1 MPSSPS
7 LRAPCIHA
15 PLRALATK
23 PHEISGLNP
32 AIAVIGPT
40 ASGKSRLGI
49 ALARTFQG
57 EIVGCDALQVY
68 RQMDIGTAKVTLKER
83 EDIAHH
89 MLDVADPDQ
98 EFSAGDYQ
106 RRARAVIRGIS
117 GRGRIPIVVGGTG
130 FYLRALI
137 DGLFEG
143 PERSE
148 ELRARMRAIIQRKG
162 SNILH
167 RLLERI
173 DPASAARIAPNDAD
187 RIIRACEIYF
197 VSGKNMSWWQSRPRD
212 SLTGYR
218 WLKIGI
224 DMPREL
230 LYQRI
235 NQRVERMFEDGLLD
249 EMRRLQEIYPATCP
263 AFKAIGYRQAAE
275 CLAGQ
280 ITLAQAIES
289 TQMESRRYAK
299 RQLTWFRA
307 DREIIWLRAGDDI
320 DADALDDQAATA
332 VRDFIAAGSNIM

>member
-1 MPSSPS
+1 MESSHS
-7 LRAPCIHA
+7 
-15 PLRALATK
+15 
-23 PHEISGLNP
+23 P
-32 AIAVIGPT
+32 AIAIVGPT

-49 ALARTFQG
+49 ALARVFHG

-68 RQMDIGTAKVTLKER
+68 RQMDIGTAKVTPEER
-83 EDIAHH
+83 EGVPHH
-89 MLDVADPDQ
+89 MLDVAGPDR

-106 RRARAVIRGIS
+106 RQARMALREIS
-117 GRGRIPIVVGGTG
+117 GRDRLPIVVGGSG

-162 SNILH
+162 TNTLH
-167 RLLERI
+167 RFLERI
-173 DPASAARIAPNDAD
+173 DPESAARIASNDAD
-187 RIIRACEIYF
+187 RIIRACEIHLI
-197 VSGKNMSWWQSRPRD
+197 SGKNMSWWQNQPRD
-212 SLTGYR
+212 ALTGYR

-235 NQRVERMFEDGLLD
+235 NLRVERMFESGLPD
-249 EMRRLQEIYPATCP
+249 ETRRLLEIYPATCP
-263 AFKAIGYRQAAE
+263 AFKAIGYRQAIE
-275 CLAGQ
+275 YLAGQ
-280 ITLAQAIES
+280 LTLTQAIES

-307 DREIIWLRAGDDI
+307 DREIIWMRAGDDI
-320 DADALDDQAATA
+320 DDDAFTDQAINA
-332 VRDFIAAGSNIM
+332 VRNFIAAS

>member
-1 MPSSPS
+1 MPP
-7 LRAPCIHA
+7 
-15 PLRALATK
+15 
-23 PHEISGLNP
+23 GLSP
-32 AIAVIGPT
+32 AIAVVGPT

-49 ALARTFQG
+49 TLARVLQG

-68 RQMDIGTAKVTLKER
+68 RQMDIGTAKVTPGER
-83 EDIAHH
+83 EGVPHH
-89 MLDVADPDQ
+89 MLDVADPDR

-106 RRARAVIRGIS
+106 RQARAAIVEIS
-117 GRGRIPIVVGGTG
+117 GRGRLPIIVGGTG

-148 ELRARMRAIIQRKG
+148 KLRARMRAIIRRKG
-162 SNILH
+162 TNILH
-167 RLLERI
+167 RLLERT
-173 DPASAARIAPNDAD
+173 DPESAARIAPNDAG
-187 RIIRACEIYF
+187 RIIRACEIHF
-197 VSGKNMSWWQSRPRD
+197 VSGKNMSWWQSQPRD
-212 SLTGYR
+212 AMTGYR

-235 NQRVERMFEDGLLD
+235 NLRVERMFENGMLD
-249 EMRRLQEIYPATCP
+249 ETRRLLQTYPATCP

-275 CLAGQ
+275 YLAGRA
-280 ITLAQAIES
+280 TLTQAVES

-307 DREIIWLRAGDDI
+307 DREIIWLRAGDGIAGDTTVEH
-320 DADALDDQAATA
+320 AVNTA
-332 VRDFIAAGSNIM
+332 RGFIAQFF

>member
-1 MPSSPS
+1 MS
-7 LRAPCIHA
+7 
-15 PLRALATK
+15 
-23 PHEISGLNP
+23 
-32 AIAVIGPT
+32 AIAVVGPT

-49 ALARTFQG
+49 ALARAFQG

-68 RQMDIGTAKVTLKER
+68 RQIDIGTAKVTLKER
-83 EDIAHH
+83 EGVVHH
-89 MLDVADPDQ
+89 LLDVADPDR

-106 RRARAVIRGIS
+106 RQARAVLREIS
-117 GRGRIPIVVGGTG
+117 GRGRLPIVVGGTG

-148 ELRARMRAIIQRKG
+148 ELRARMRAIIRRKG
-162 SNILH
+162 SDILH

-173 DPASAARIAPNDAD
+173 DPESAARIAPNDAD
-187 RIIRACEIYF
+187 RIIRACEIHF
-197 VSGKNMSWWQSRPRD
+197 VSGKNMSWWQSQPRD
-212 SLTGYR
+212 ALTGYR

-235 NQRVERMFEDGLLD
+235 NRRVERMFKDGLLD
-249 EMRRLQEIYPATCP
+249 ETHRLLEIYPATCP

-275 CLAGQ
+275 YLAGQ
-280 ITLAQAIES
+280 ITLTQAVES

-307 DREIIWLRAGDDI
+307 DKEIIWLHAGDDSE
-320 DADALDDQAATA
+320 AATLEDRAVNA
-332 VRDFIAAGSNIM
+332 VRDFITEARILREN

>member
-1 MPSSPS
+1 MQ
-7 LRAPCIHA
+7 
-15 PLRALATK
+15 K
-23 PHEISGLNP
+23 D
-32 AIAVIGPT
+32 AIAVVGPT
-40 ASGKSRLGI
+40 AAGKSRLGI
-49 ALARTFQG
+49 TLARAFQG

-68 RQMDIGTAKVTLKER
+68 RQMDIGTAKVTPEER
-83 EDIAHH
+83 EGVPHH
-89 MLDVADPDQ
+89 MIDVSDPDC

-106 RRARAVIRGIS
+106 RQARLSIGEIS
-117 GRGRIPIVVGGTG
+117 GRGRLPVVVGGTG

-162 SNILH
+162 SKVLH
-167 RLLERI
+167 RLLERT
-173 DPASAARIAPNDAD
+173 DPESAARIAPNDAD
-187 RIIRACEIYF
+187 RIIRACEIYL

-212 SLTGYR
+212 ALTGYR

-224 DMPREL
+224 DIKREL

-235 NQRVERMFEDGLLD
+235 NLRVERMFENGLVD
-249 EMRRLQEIYPATCP
+249 EARRLLEIYSATCP

-275 CLAGQ
+275 YLAGQ
-280 ITLAQAIES
+280 ITLAQAVES

-307 DREIIWLRAGDDI
+307 DREIIWLRAENDPEI
-320 DADALDDQAATA
+320 DALADQAISIA
-332 VRDFIAAGSNIM
+332 RDFTP

>member
-1 MPSSPS
+1 M
-7 LRAPCIHA
+7 
-15 PLRALATK
+15 
-23 PHEISGLNP
+23 LNP
-32 AIAVIGPT
+32 AIAVAGPT

-49 ALARTFQG
+49 ALARAFQG

-68 RQMDIGTAKVTLKER
+68 RQMDIGTAKVTLNER
-83 EDIAHH
+83 EGAPHH
-89 MLDVADPDQ
+89 MLDVADPDR

-106 RRARAVIRGIS
+106 RQARTVIREIS
-117 GRGRIPIVVGGTG
+117 ERGRLPIIVGGSG

-148 ELRARMRAIIQRKG
+148 ELRARMRAIIRRKG

-173 DPASAARIAPNDAD
+173 DPQSAARIAPNDAE

-212 SLTGYR
+212 ALTGYR

-235 NQRVERMFEDGLLD
+235 NLRVERMFGDGLLD
-249 EMRRLQEIYPATCP
+249 ETLRLLDIYPVSCP

-275 CLAGQ
+275 YLTGQ
-280 ITLAQAIES
+280 TTLAQAVES

-307 DREIIWLRAGDDI
+307 DKEIIWLRVGDD
-320 DADALDDQAATA
+320 ADGAALEDQAIRA
-332 VRDFIAAGSNIM
+332 VRDFMGCFPY

>member
-1 MPSSPS
+1 MQ
-7 LRAPCIHA
+7 
-15 PLRALATK
+15 K
-23 PHEISGLNP
+23 N

-40 ASGKSRLGI
+40 GSGKSRLGI
-49 ALARTFQG
+49 ALARAFNG

-68 RQMDIGTAKVTLKER
+68 RRMDIGTAKVTPEER
-83 EDIAHH
+83 GDVPHH
-89 MLDVADPDQ
+89 MIDVTDPDC

-106 RRARAVIRGIS
+106 RQARQSIQEIS
-117 GRGRIPIVVGGTG
+117 ERGRLPIVVGGTG

-162 SNILH
+162 TNILH
-167 RLLERI
+167 HFLARV
-173 DPASAARIAPNDAD
+173 DPQSASRIATNDAD

-197 VSGKNMSWWQSRPRD
+197 LSGKNMSWWQSQPRD
-212 SLTGYR
+212 ALTGYR

-235 NQRVERMFEDGLLD
+235 NLRVERMFENGLLD
-249 EMRRLQEIYPATCP
+249 ETRRLLQIYPAVCP
-263 AFKAIGYRQAAE
+263 SFKAIGYRQAAE
-275 CLAGQ
+275 YLAGQ
-280 ITLAQAIES
+280 ITLTQAVEN

-299 RQLTWFRA
+299 RQITWFRA
-307 DREIIWLRAGDDI
+307 DSEIIWLRVESDPETG
-320 DADALDDQAATA
+320 ALRDNAIRI
-332 VRDFIAAGSNIM
+332 VRDFSISMI

>member
-1 MPSSPS
+1 M
-7 LRAPCIHA
+7 
-15 PLRALATK
+15 
-23 PHEISGLNP
+23 LNP
-32 AIAVIGPT
+32 AVAVVGPT

-49 ALARTFQG
+49 ALARAFQG

-68 RQMDIGTAKVTLKER
+68 RQMDIGTAKVAFGER
-83 EDIAHH
+83 EGVRHH
-89 MLDVADPDQ
+89 MLDVADPDR

-106 RRARAVIRGIS
+106 RRARIALQEIS
-117 GRGRIPIVVGGTG
+117 GRGMLPIVVGGTG

-148 ELRARMRAIIQRKG
+148 ELRARMRAIIRRKG

-173 DPASAARIAPNDAD
+173 DPESAARIAPNDAD
-187 RIIRACEIYF
+187 RIIRACEIHF

-212 SLTGYR
+212 ALTGYR
-218 WLKIGI
+218 WLKIGM

-235 NQRVERMFEDGLLD
+235 NLRVERMFENGLLD
-249 EMRRLQEIYPATCP
+249 ETRRLLEIYPATCP
-263 AFKAIGYRQAAE
+263 AFKAIGYGQAAE
-275 CLAGQ
+275 YLSGR
-280 ITLAQAIES
+280 ITLAQAVES

-307 DREIIWLRAGDDI
+307 DSEVVWLRAGDDI
-320 DADALDDQAATA
+320 DAAALEDQALNAM
-332 VRDFIAAGSNIM
+332 RDFLAADL